1 MLVSS
6 MGLLF
11 LHKDTGESAV
21 LWSHRINCDGQQA
34 GSDHYGNLL
43 RLKWRVKMQ
52 HSHTKT
58 TDCVTTDIRRRVVN
72 EVHKYLKHT
81 TADLKHKRQ
90 LHGANSDTQLAISFI
105 QNDTNI
111 ATGWHCYTAVI
122 LIDSVAIY
130 LSACLSA
137 NLTICIRLQ
146 IFTATKCQP
155 TA

>member
-1 MLVSS
+1 
-6 MGLLF
+6 
-11 LHKDTGESAV
+11 
-21 LWSHRINCDGQQA
+21 
-34 GSDHYGNLL
+34 
-43 RLKWRVKMQ
+43 MQ

-111 ATGWHCYTAVI
+111 ATGWHC
-122 LIDSVAIY
+122 
-130 LSACLSA
+130 
-137 NLTICIRLQ
+137 
-146 IFTATKCQP
+146 
-155 TA
+155 